1 MTRRGGKE
9 LPKGLVNHSMGP
21 VQAGRACGVACLV
34 AKDRKRADI
43 VVIYEDAADCQ
54 TEGIQASGT

>member
-1 MTRRGGKE
+1 M
-9 LPKGLVNHSMGP
+9 P
-21 VQAGRACGVACLV
+21 V

-54 TEGIQASGT
+54 TEGIQASVT